1 VVVIPYKFRNRDEL
15 RKWLW
20 KYLSDYHLTMV
31 PRPCFARIPSF
42 KATEVAT
49 ARLVNLAEWR
59 EADTVL
65 ISPDEVT
72 EDARVEAIRAGKTLL
87 VPIPGEETCYR
98 LKGVDPKQARPAALM
113 KEIGRFADT
122 VPLAEAAGTPLVVTG
137 AVSVDRYG
145 RWLGQGD
152 VFGELAPALTRTDGL
167 LPDAF
172 RVALVDDMQVFED
185 FGYLTGELD
194 ARMDRIVTKTRDF
207 APEAPPPAAPD
218 DRPPDPE
225 TIPLI

>member
-1 VVVIPYKFRNRDEL
+1 VVVIPYKFRDRDEL

-49 ARLVNLAEWR
+49 ARLVKLDEWQR
-59 EADTVL
+59 ADTVL
-65 ISPDEVT
+65 ISPDDVT
-72 EDARVEAIRAGKTLL
+72 EDARVEAIRAGKVLL
-87 VPIPGEETCYR
+87 VPIPGGERCHR
-98 LKGVDPKQARPAALM
+98 LEGVDPKQARPAALM
-113 KEIGRFADT
+113 KEIGRFSREI
-122 VPLAEAAGTPLVVTG
+122 PLSEAAGTPLIVTG
-137 AVSVDRYG
+137 ALSVDRYG
-145 RWLGQGD
+145 HWLGQGD
-152 VFGELAPALTRTDGL
+152 IFGELVPALTRADGL

-185 FGYLTGELD
+185 FTYLAGESD

-207 APEAPPPAAPD
+207 APDPAPPAAPD
-218 DRPPDPE
+218 DRPPPPE
-225 TIPLI
+225 SIPLI